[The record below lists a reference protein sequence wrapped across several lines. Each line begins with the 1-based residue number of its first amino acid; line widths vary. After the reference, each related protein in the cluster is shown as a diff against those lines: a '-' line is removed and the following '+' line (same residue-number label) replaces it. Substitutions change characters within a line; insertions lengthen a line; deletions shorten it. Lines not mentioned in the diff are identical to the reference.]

1 MFKRF
6 FKSRGNN
13 ATANVDPGGDSQD
26 RKQNPTTELLT
37 SAKISA
43 EKVEF
48 ALEFVDMLAMLET
61 NLHASDDPE
70 EISHGA
76 MKMAC
81 GFYQADWCGFLMV
94 DLDLG
99 LWTPY
104 WWYNTNSQDKTEIL
118 TGEYESATKL
128 PRWIAA
134 MQDNTKVMIRDA
146 NAIKNEAPE
155 EYEVYDRLKIQS
167 MLAVPV
173 KPRPV
178 GFLAVRNPKRFGDDE
193 RMLRMLAYVVLNA
206 INQHSYFESAKMTLT
221 PEGIQSDKDI
231 VFNLFGELEIYTSKG
246 VLREPDCN
254 APKCCRVIA
263 YLMLNRR
270 STHPPL
276 EIAATLWP
284 EDQIFSPETVSGNI
298 RGLIYRFRQ
307 AFSLISDYPLIESTP
322 NGYRINPELRI
333 TTDFQHFDRLWEAV
347 QTATGILQ
355 MLACL
360 QAIRNRRMLWS
371 LDVIELNKQISELSS
386 QNQMLTT
393 LKQQGLI
400 DPDIFI
406 SQSNELTEQ
415 LRAAKLKKERL
426 LVADGDST
434 IAQTQELID
443 ILEAGPDF
451 LDTFDA
457 ELFGELVDKI
467 IVDSNEQLRFR
478 LKNGLE
484 LTETIERTVR

>member
-13 ATANVDPGGDSQD
+13 ATANVDPGGDSPD
-26 RKQNPTTELLT
+26 RKENPTTEILT
-37 SAKISA
+37 STKISP
-43 EKVEF
+43 EKMEF
-48 ALEFVDMLAMLET
+48 ALEFVDTLATLET
-61 NLHASDDPE
+61 SLHTSDDPE
-70 EISHGA
+70 EISRGA

-81 GFYQADWCGFLMV
+81 DFYQADWCGFLMV

-104 WWYNTNSQDKTEIL
+104 CWYNTNSQDRTEML
-118 TGEYESATKL
+118 TSEYESATKL
-128 PRWIAA
+128 PRWITA
-134 MQDNTKVMIRDA
+134 MQDNTKVMLRDV
-146 NAIKNEAPE
+146 NAIKDEAPE
-155 EYEVYDRLKIQS
+155 EYEVYARLKIQS
-167 MLAVPV
+167 VLAVPV

-284 EDQIFSPETVSGNI
+284 EDQISSPETVSGNI

-322 NGYRINPELRI
+322 SGYRINPELSI
-333 TTDFQHFDRLWEAV
+333 TTDYQHFDRLWDAV
-347 QTATGILQ
+347 QTATGVLQ
-355 MLACL
+355 KTDLIKQALSIYKGNLFEDAAGEHWIMPMANSYNLRYIGLVNQLLSMLA
-360 QAIRNRRMLWS
+360 
-371 LDVIELNKQISELSS
+371 
-386 QNQMLTT
+386 
-393 LKQQGLI
+393 
-400 DPDIFI
+400 
-406 SQSNELTEQ
+406 
-415 LRAAKLKKERL
+415 
-426 LVADGDST
+426 
-434 IAQTQELID
+434 
-443 ILEAGPDF
+443 EAGDYDSVQRYANESLEIAPGNVRAYYWLVHAMYRSGAVEMVKSEVARAKSILTAEEYKTLVEYLQEDF
-451 LDTFDA
+451 GTNPASTF
-457 ELFGELVDKI
+457 
-467 IVDSNEQLRFR
+467 SS
-478 LKNGLE
+478 
-484 LTETIERTVR
+484 